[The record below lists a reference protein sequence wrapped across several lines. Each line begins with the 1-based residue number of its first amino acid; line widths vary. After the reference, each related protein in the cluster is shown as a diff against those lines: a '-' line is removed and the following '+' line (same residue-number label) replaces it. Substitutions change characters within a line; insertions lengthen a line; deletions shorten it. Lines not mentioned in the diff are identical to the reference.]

1 VASLRG
7 VSLIPAY
14 LQALM
19 ALSVVS
25 RPLAGEV
32 PTIDLVVGHTRMNE
46 SPVLKL
52 FLPRVQELIG
62 HAVQPQ

>member
-1 VASLRG
+1 
-7 VSLIPAY
+7 
-14 LQALM
+14 M